1 MDKIAGPYVNTLTSI
16 LGDKRSTMLESELQH
31 KVGISRLLHLACSC
45 THTNDVCSTVLPR
58 AKSLD

>member
-31 KVGISRLLHLACSC
+31 KVGISRLSQV
-45 THTNDVCSTVLPR
+45 DGR
-58 AKSLD
+58 ATGTKLGARRN